1 MPSDPLPDRW
11 DLEADV
17 VVVGA
22 GNTGMPA
29 AIEAHDA
36 GASVIVLEG
45 NDFMGG
51 LMRGSGGF
59 MFFCDTHIQK
69 KLGIEDHVE
78 WGVEDEMLM
87 SDFRAV
93 PEIVRAYVENGGE
106 T

>member
-1 MPSDPLPDRW
+1 
-11 DLEADV
+11 
-17 VVVGA
+17 
-22 GNTGMPA
+22 
-29 AIEAHDA
+29 HDA

-59 MFFCDTHIQK
+59 MFFCETHIQK

-78 WGVEDEMLM
+78 WGIEDEMLM

-93 PEIVRAYVENGGE
+93 PELVRAYVENAGDTALWLEREGLTFAE
-106 T
+106 QLTDGDWGAGRLG